1 MRLVGVAALLGVAFA
16 IGNGESW
23 GSAQPV
29 QLSCGGTMTAT
40 NRGVSEDYTITLT
53 IDLDARTVTVGS
65 YETVPIMGDPNA
77 DTVAF
82 MADKENTDN
91 SYVSTGTINRL
102 TGVASVHIITLTDGL
117 YKFYG
122 ICKPAQK
129 LF

>member
-1 MRLVGVAALLGVAFA
+1 MRLVGVAALLAVAFA
-16 IGNGESW
+16 IGNGESRA
-23 GSAQPV
+23 SANPV
-29 QLSCGGTMTAT
+29 LLSCGGKMTT
-40 NRGVSEDYTITLT
+40 TIRDTSEDHTIALT

-65 YETVPIMGDPNA
+65 YGTVPILGDPNG

-82 MADKENTDN
+82 MADKKDIYAT
-91 SYVSTGTINRL
+91 SGTINRL
-102 TGVASVHIITLTDGL
+102 TGVASVVIITLTDGL

>member
-1 MRLVGVAALLGVAFA
+1 MRLVGVAALLAVAFA
-16 IGNGESW
+16 IGSGESRA
-23 GSAQPV
+23 SANPV
-29 QLSCGGTMTAT
+29 LLSCGGKMTAT
-40 NRGVSEDYTITLT
+40 IRDTSEDYTIALT

-65 YETVPIMGDPNA
+65 YGTVPILGDPNG

-82 MADKENTDN
+82 MTDKKNI
-91 SYVSTGTINRL
+91 YGVSTGTINRL
-102 TGVASVHIITLTDGL
+102 TGVASVHITTLTDGL

>member
-1 MRLVGVAALLGVAFA
+1 VGVAALGVAIA
-16 IGNGESW
+16 ISNGESW
-23 GSAQPV
+23 GRANPV
-29 QLSCGGTMTAT
+29 LLSCRGEMTAMI
-40 NRGVSEDYTITLT
+40 RGTSEDHTVAVT
-53 IDLDARTVTVGS
+53 IDPDARTVTVGS
-65 YETVPIMGDPNA
+65 YGAVPILGDPNG

-82 MADKENTDN
+82 MADKENTDKEN

-102 TGVASVHIITLTDGL
+102 TGVASVDITTLTDEL